1 MSVQRRSKPPLAR
14 VFDSYLYI
22 HKYIYIHIYIHHFV
36 HILFQHADQLRAS
49 QGDEYV
55 ALDHL
60 AVACVEE
67 EAVIQAAI
75 GEAGV
80 SPKKMAAAAKVLL
93 QSCCSVV
100 AV

>member
-1 MSVQRRSKPPLAR
+1 M
-14 VFDSYLYI
+14 YIYMYIYI
-22 HKYIYIHIYIHHFV
+22 HMYIFIYLYIHIYIHHFV